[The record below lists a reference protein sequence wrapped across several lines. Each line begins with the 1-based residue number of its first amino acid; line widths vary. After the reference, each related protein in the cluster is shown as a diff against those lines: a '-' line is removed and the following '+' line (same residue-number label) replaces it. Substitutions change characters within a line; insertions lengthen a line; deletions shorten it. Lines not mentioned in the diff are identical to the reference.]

1 MFCRAQLTFL
11 MQCVWSQCAAPSV
24 GGLPNLKFDQDKLVY
39 FGHSQGTVIGGPVLA
54 FEHDYGTPLM
64 GVVWS
69 GSGAELALSILNK
82 TEPIDIKQ
90 GQRLSLETIISRG
103 YTR

>member
-1 MFCRAQLTFL
+1 MRISWFTLATLREQSLA
-11 MQCVWSQCAAPSV
+11 
-24 GGLPNLKFDQDKLVY
+24 
-39 FGHSQGTVIGGPVLA
+39 GPVLS

-90 GQRLSLETIISRG
+90 VAAIVFR
-103 YTR
+103 